1 MGQIVYRVDDVC
13 PPSWRGIDQG
23 WGSGRIPT
31 DQPSKV
37 WYEGLKSMGTEA
49 WFLVVYEL
57 QSPCD
62 DRTQVNRDFQKVVD
76 EAQR

>member
-1 MGQIVYRVDDVC
+1 MGIVYRVDDVR
-13 PPSWRGIDQG
+13 PRGWRGIDQG
-23 WGSGRIPT
+23 RGSGRIPT
-31 DQPSKV
+31 DQLSKV
-37 WYEGLKSMGTEA
+37 WYEGSKSMGTEA

-62 DRTQVNRDFQKVVD
+62 DRAQANRDFQKVVD